1 MLGPGTSDGDDAA
14 QRVLVDFGA
23 KGKVNMLA
31 TSQIITVQEH
41 ERREAEK
48 ARLFRPLRTA

>member
-1 MLGPGTSDGDDAA
+1 MLGPGTSDGADKA

-23 KGKVNMLA
+23 KGKVDMLA
-31 TSQIITVQEH
+31 KSQIITVKEH

-48 ARLFRPLRTA
+48 QEKVHRPLI

>member
-1 MLGPGTSDGDDAA
+1 M
-14 QRVLVDFGA
+14 QVDFGA

-31 TSQIITVQEH
+31 KSQIITVQEH